1 MRSKENIYIASP
13 ARSLLLIIAI
23 AGLLFP
29 IFTTALAG
37 PAPGW
42 VKLYDPR
49 GTVPRREHNIYK
61 VTDTAGKP
69 ILSVKNV
76 RCGDLATDDV
86 IPDGS
91 YHVTFWVEDE
101 KGNEVPHKDK
111 LEFKNGNASGI
122 PLTVEGKITSAGVTY
137 PS

>member
-23 AGLLFP
+23 AGLLLP

-37 PAPGW
+37 PPPGW
-42 VKLYDPR
+42 VKVYNPR
-49 GTVPRREHNIYK
+49 GTRRGHNIYEVK
-61 VTDTAGKP
+61 TTMGGEE
-69 ILSVKNV
+69 LSVKNV
-76 RCGDLATDDV
+76 RCGDLAGDPV

-91 YHVTFWVEDE
+91 YYVTFWVEDPTTKKEVEHKE
-101 KGNEVPHKDK
+101 KLD
-111 LEFKNGNASGI
+111 FTSGNAGSI
-122 PLTVEGKITSAGVTY
+122 TLTVAGKITSAGVTY